1 MTRPLQILIMGFFV
15 LLIIFVGGVWPALQ
29 KRKTNK
35 AFSEVLDVMEGIS
48 FNESKY
54 TTDQLKVIL
63 SRIAKR
69 IYIPSWYTEEDIN
82 SLFIMHGIKVEH
94 YTVVEIFD
102 RLIDSN
108 DIVDTVTSALWDHV
122 HNSLKIGE

>member
-1 MTRPLQILIMGFFV
+1 MRKLLQVLIMGFFV
-15 LLIIFVGGVWPALQ
+15 LLIIFVGGIWPALQ

-35 AFSEVLDVMEGIS
+35 AFSEVLDVMKGVS
-48 FNESKY
+48 FDESKY
-54 TTDQLKVIL
+54 TTDQLQAIL
-63 SRIAKR
+63 SKIAKK

-82 SLFIMHGIKVEH
+82 SLFLMHGVKIEH
-94 YTVVEIFD
+94 DTVTKIFD

-108 DIVDTVTSALWDHV
+108 DIIDTVTSALWDHV